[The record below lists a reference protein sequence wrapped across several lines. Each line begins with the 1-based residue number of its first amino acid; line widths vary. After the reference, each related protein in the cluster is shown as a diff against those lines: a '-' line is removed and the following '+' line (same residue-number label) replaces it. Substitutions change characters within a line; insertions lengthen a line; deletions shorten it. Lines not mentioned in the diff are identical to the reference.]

1 MLDLDTRTTGDHLT
15 AGKLA
20 GGELL
25 VIPGTFYSIARRMIA
40 AAQAGARAH
49 ATTHTDTVRA
59 PIIDDIPTS
68 HCPLW
73 PGCGCPGGTM
83 RPECPG
89 LKSRIG
95 VK

>member
-1 MLDLDTRTTGDHLT
+1 MGAHFKLPPTGGHLP

-20 GGELL
+20 GRGLL
-25 VIPGTFYSIARRMIA
+25 DAPGLLSPIRRARPNPDTT
-40 AAQAGARAH
+40 GAR
-49 ATTHTDTVRA
+49 TTDT
-59 PIIDDIPTS
+59 PTF

-73 PGCGCPGGTM
+73 PGCGCLCSTM

-95 VK
+95 VE